1 MTREVGSV
9 SSAVSLIFI
18 ISIKMFCIELDDSDT
33 HAAAARFNAQF
44 DKQLIGLRELTLHLF
59 SQTLHW

>member
-1 MTREVGSV
+1 
-9 SSAVSLIFI
+9 
-18 ISIKMFCIELDDSDT
+18 MFCIELDDSDT

-59 SQTLHW
+59 SQTLHWWLLFGVHFQHVD